1 LLYLLSSYLISS
13 VKSFATPNSDFLLGI
28 DGASMVVSHSHHCI
42 LEQKID
48 QNIGGRPQCWGSEHY
63 GKLNVPK
70 NLDFV
75 QLVGGFS
82 FSCGIAID
90 QTVHCWG
97 SISGQI
103 PGLYEQITAPDDGY
117 FGCGVLID
125 GKINCWGHSRP
136 AGDMPLNEDHPDG
149 LKYVQISCSNHHCCV
164 LDSNAYPHC
173 FGDNVSHEL
182 NIPTIT
188 YEQYLQQS
196 SEYDVDDVDDSNRG
210 SDTTRRL
217 KYDRSGNE
225 EEEEDFE
232 VDIDEH
238 EKLNKPPILS
248 AEVSKVQFRQLSVT
262 DGYSCGITLLGSHL
276 QCWGLYRS
284 HLGRSDLAIKLSN
297 GPYRQL
303 STGHKGICV
312 IYDNTFQLQCWGY
325 ALTMS
330 QLREDTMSIQWD
342 QISVGYTSVCG
353 VTMDSELICFGATS
367 PDNILVA

>member
-1 LLYLLSSYLISS
+1 MYCIIIAIS
-13 VKSFATPNSDFLLGI
+13 KGI

-48 QNIGGRPQCWGSEHY
+48 QNIGGRPQCWGTEHY

-70 NLDFV
+70 NIDFV

-82 FSCGIAID
+82 FSCGISID

-125 GKINCWGHSRP
+125 GRINCWGHSKP
-136 AGDMPLNEDHPDG
+136 AGSMPLNEDHPEDG
-149 LKYVQISCSNHHCCV
+149 MKYVQISCSNHHCCV

-173 FGDNVSHEL
+173 FGDNESHEL

-188 YEQYLQQS
+188 YEQYLQES
-196 SEYDVDDVDDSNRG
+196 SKYNDVVTNANDVEIGRSKSNLGRNNENNSNEDDDED
-210 SDTTRRL
+210 
-217 KYDRSGNE
+217 
-225 EEEEDFE
+225 EDFE
-232 VDIDEH
+232 ADIEEN

-262 DGYSCGITLLGSHL
+262 DGYSCGITLFGSHL
-276 QCWGLYRS
+276 VS
-284 HLGRSDLAIKLSN
+284 
-297 GPYRQL
+297 
-303 STGHKGICV
+303 
-312 IYDNTFQLQCWGY
+312 
-325 ALTMS
+325 
-330 QLREDTMSIQWD
+330 
-342 QISVGYTSVCG
+342 
-353 VTMDSELICFGATS
+353 
-367 PDNILVA
+367 

>member
-1 LLYLLSSYLISS
+1 LNL
-13 VKSFATPNSDFLLGI
+13 VGI

-196 SEYDVDDVDDSNRG
+196 SEYDVDDDDSNRG

-276 QCWGLYRS
+276 VS
-284 HLGRSDLAIKLSN
+284 
-297 GPYRQL
+297 
-303 STGHKGICV
+303 
-312 IYDNTFQLQCWGY
+312 
-325 ALTMS
+325 
-330 QLREDTMSIQWD
+330 
-342 QISVGYTSVCG
+342 
-353 VTMDSELICFGATS
+353 
-367 PDNILVA
+367 